1 MKQIIINAYEYKELN
16 ECAKF
21 KAKLWLDEVPF
32 EYENDELDKNGK
44 HILKTEYISDW
55 DNDTIQEHCEIN
67 GYLFDESGDCV
78 HHLEIK
84 KIKEVA

>member
-1 MKQIIINAYEYKELN
+1 MKTIKINAYEFKELN